1 MPKQGG
7 NRKRNESFLTRSVNS
22 VFAFVRFAEFEILFV
37 LFFLVAFIIFKDLG
51 EDSLRKNLVL
61 AKVGVRKMEKDEF
74 EELAALKYQLF
85 PLTARPEYNQILVKK
100 PGGPDW
106 WSD

>member
-61 AKVGVRKMEKDEF
+61 AKVRVRKMEKDEF
-74 EELAALKYQLF
+74 EELAALK
-85 PLTARPEYNQILVKK
+85 TARPEYNQILVKK

>member
-51 EDSLRKNLVL
+51 LLDYEMLMAMDCGTLMN
-61 AKVGVRKMEKDEF
+61 F
-74 EELAALKYQLF
+74 
-85 PLTARPEYNQILVKK
+85 
-100 PGGPDW
+100 
-106 WSD
+106 